1 MQTAVTVEPLADS
14 NGGWRPSSSLAL
26 LTPAFSFVFHFSPPL
41 FPIAVGGVAGGS
53 RGGRR
58 RCAPGHVRTG
68 AAEQVKRSFASG
80 RRVWLARCLAG
91 RFRAP
96 RQEAGAQPRGLKGF
110 QICPPARLS
119 TTSPSLYP
127 ARPPCFERASS
138 PPLLAPRAR
147 RNRCARCAPA
157 SLFVP
162 IGAEDAVSPCVVR
175 CFVFLSRWE
184 QRA

>member
-26 LTPAFSFVFHFSPPL
+26 LTPAFFLRFPFLPSP
-41 FPIAVGGVAGGS
+41 VSYCSVAADDGA
-53 RGGRR
+53 RR
-58 RCAPGHVRTG
+58 ATYVR
-68 AAEQVKRSFASG
+68 EQRSSG